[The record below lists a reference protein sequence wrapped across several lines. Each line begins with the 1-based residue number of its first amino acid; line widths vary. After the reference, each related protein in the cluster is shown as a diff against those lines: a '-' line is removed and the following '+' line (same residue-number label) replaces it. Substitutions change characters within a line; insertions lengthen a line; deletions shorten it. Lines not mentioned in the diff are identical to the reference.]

1 MNTIYFE
8 EKGAEL
14 LKRLGITKAE
24 FARRMGIQKQN
35 VNVLFKT
42 KNLQTIH
49 KAATV
54 LNVPFE
60 LLIGYTSEPDIEK
73 MPIILPDDE
82 YIPIDRGPFGDIYD
96 DFKGR
101 PKEAFWF
108 LIDHQE
114 GDLQGVF
121 FRKGIGEIDLVW
133 GDESCG
139 VCHILLK
146 HINDKDFPTVNHM
159 IQSISDIVKNGHSCQ
174 ENPDVAVLKKDGFIV
189 VIRKNYRI
197 KGKKPESKNWILT
210 AYSKESSAATRAPLD
225 ND

>member
-1 MNTIYFE
+1 
-8 EKGAEL
+8 
-14 LKRLGITKAE
+14 
-24 FARRMGIQKQN
+24 MGIRKQN

-60 LLIGYTSEPDIEK
+60 VLIGYTTEPDIDK
-73 MPIILPDDE
+73 MPIIPPDDE
-82 YIPIDRGPFGDIYD
+82 FIPIASGPFGDIYD
-96 DFKGR
+96 NFKGR

-108 LIDHQE
+108 LIDRQE

-121 FRKGIGEIDLVW
+121 FREGIGDIDLIW

-139 VCHILLK
+139 VCHILLR
-146 HINDKDFPTVNHM
+146 HINDKDFPTVNLM
-159 IQSISDIVKNGHSCQ
+159 IQTISDIIDNGYSCK
-174 ENPDVAVLKKDGFIV
+174 ENPDVVVLKKDGYIV

-197 KGKKPESKNWILT
+197 NGKKPESKNWILT
-210 AYSKESSAATRAPLD
+210 AYSKESSDATRAPLD
-225 ND
+225 NDYEGRAVTFNDSSPQI